1 MSLRRA
7 RAIMYSV
14 VALLAVAA
22 VLFTRPLP
30 PRSNT
35 PAGEI
40 LSTIHDT
47 HPWLERYD
55 TVGQGESLIGV
66 LARGGVSEMLAR
78 EAIKTAKMLDP
89 RRIPAGM
96 PVLVRTDTTDTL
108 KTEIILRLAIDRF
121 LHIKRD
127 SAGWTAA
134 EERLPWKTDT
144 VVIEAVIKTNLYDAM
159 DEAARDVLPR
169 DARYELTNSLADIWW
184 AGDRPSSSPR

>member
-30 PRSNT
+30 SRSNV
-35 PAGEI
+35 PAGAV
-40 LSTIHDT
+40 LSKDRT
-47 HPWLERYD
+47 PPSPYLERYD
-55 TVGQGESLIGV
+55 TVGQGESLISV
-66 LARGGVSEMLAR
+66 LGRGGVSEIIAR
-78 EAIKTAKMLDP
+78 EAIKTAKTLDP

-121 LHIKRD
+121 LHLKHD

-144 VVIEAVIKTNLYDAM
+144 VVVDAVIKTNLYDAI
-159 DEAARDVLPR
+159 DEAARNTLPYALR
-169 DARYELTNSLADIWW
+169 
-184 AGDRPSSSPR
+184 

>member
-40 LSTIHDT
+40 LTSGPTAR
-47 HPWLERYD
+47 PYLERYD
-55 TVGQGESLIGV
+55 TVGQGESLISV
-66 LARGGVSEMLAR
+66 LARGGVSEMIAR
-78 EAIKTAKMLDP
+78 EAIKTATMLDP

-96 PVLVRTDTTDTL
+96 SVLVRTDTTDTL
-108 KTEIILRLAIDRF
+108 KTEIILRLAVDRF

-127 SAGWTAA
+127 SAGWAA
-134 EERLPWKTDT
+134 VEERLP
-144 VVIEAVIKTNLYDAM
+144 
-159 DEAARDVLPR
+159 
-169 DARYELTNSLADIWW
+169 
-184 AGDRPSSSPR
+184 